1 MFFPDWSFIVSTN
14 NAYLKVQC
22 ITTETR
28 GLFLLYRNKKHS
40 VITTALSGTHVH
52 VPKDGKHTKISA
64 YKLILLQ
71 YVTEMKCFK
80 TRYYCKAQ
88 SSKIMIMAKTVN
100 TRANMGILNKHLIM
114 QQN

>member
-1 MFFPDWSFIVSTN
+1 MFFPDWSFIVATN

-22 ITTETR
+22 ITTVTS

-40 VITTALSGTHVH
+40 VITTALSGTHFH
-52 VPKDGKHTKISA
+52 VPKHGKHTKISA

-71 YVTEMKCFK
+71 YVTEMKRFK
-80 TRYYCKAQ
+80 TR
-88 SSKIMIMAKTVN
+88 SSKIMIMAKTVY